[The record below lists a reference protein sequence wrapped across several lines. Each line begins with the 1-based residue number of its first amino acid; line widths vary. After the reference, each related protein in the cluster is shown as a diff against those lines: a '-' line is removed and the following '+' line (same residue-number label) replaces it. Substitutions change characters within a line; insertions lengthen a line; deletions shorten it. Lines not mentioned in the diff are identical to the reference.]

1 MQLTEGKKRF
11 IQAWGTLGTSWGIN
25 RTMAQIHAL
34 LLASS
39 DALSTDEVMEH
50 LSISRGNASMNIRT
64 LVEWGIVF
72 KEIRAGDRKEYYY
85 ADKDIDRMARQIAR
99 ERKKREIEPV
109 VNLLEELRR
118 EKAVDQDPE
127 FQKTVGDL
135 HDFTSRLMKLSE
147 IFLSSG
153 KNWLARIISKIT

>member
-1 MQLTEGKKRF
+1 MQLTESKQRF
-11 IQAWGTLGTSWGIN
+11 IQAWGTLGSNWGIN

-34 LLASS
+34 LLASPE
-39 DALSTDEVMEH
+39 ALSTDDLMEA

-99 ERKKREIEPV
+99 ERKRREIEPV
-109 VNLLEELRR
+109 VNLLEELRKDK
-118 EKAVDQDPE
+118 EVAQDPD
-127 FQKTVGDL
+127 FQKTVSDL
-135 HDFTSRLMKLSE
+135 HGFTSRLTN
-147 IFLSSG
+147 IADVFLGSG
-153 KNWLARIISKIT
+153 KNWLTNIIKKLT